1 MIILSLIIDIIAFI
15 VIAAPGLALAALI
28 TYSVK
33 TNLSKRSKLS
43 QTLIYLVI
51 VILCT
56 GIVAGISL
64 TVLSYISEMP
74 DRTYEKMQEVYE
86 EQRLIGL
93 TKEEVTN
100 LLGEP
105 KYTYKDAE
113 EDFYVF
119 DAGEIVHFFS
129 VDTYKL
135 TVYFDT
141 DNKVERTTLKYIV

>member
-1 MIILSLIIDIIAFI
+1 M
-15 VIAAPGLALAALI
+15 
-28 TYSVK
+28 
-33 TNLSKRSKLS
+33 
-43 QTLIYLVI
+43 
-51 VILCT
+51 
-56 GIVAGISL
+56 

-105 KYTYKDAE
+105 QYTYKDAE